1 MFYYS
6 RGPHVEKIRPGCP
19 TPPTRSGISNRT
31 RTRDPLL
38 YLGKAVSGT
47 QTGHRRGQMGDRGVE
62 NTRRKK
68 LVLQW
73 TSVNGWWPTVWRRE
87 EEREEEKAEGNRSH
101 YRLPAESCA
110 KLGFWRSP
118 PLRHGCC
125 SWPRASSSRRGHEP
139 CAPSASH

>member
-87 EEREEEKAEGNRSH
+87 EAAGRGKSRGEQEP
-101 YRLPAESCA
+101 LP
-110 KLGFWRSP
+110 P
-118 PLRHGCC
+118 PSRILRQA
-125 SWPRASSSRRGHEP
+125 WVLALPTV
-139 CAPSASH
+139 APWMLQLATSLLIAPWT